1 MPDFM
6 WKVSQS
12 GLNIYFN
19 VWFEIQMKHTADSC

>member
-12 GLNIYFN
+12 GLNVCFK
-19 VWFEIQMKHTADSC
+19 VWFEIQRKHTAES